1 MASRWQLDWP
11 KWSSIR
17 LGISVALIEMFVGV
31 IAAEA
36 ADTVQQVHG
45 HLVGT
50 PSGEPAEES
59 KAAVNRGSGD
69 RPREQS
75 HGA

>member
-1 MASRWQLDWP
+1 MENIW
-11 KWSSIR
+11 
-17 LGISVALIEMFVGV
+17 F

-59 KAAVNRGSGD
+59 KAAVNRGRGD